1 MQVIIMFSLIS
12 PVIILSF
19 DFATRALC
27 SQRSFLSMRV
37 IAWSCPLNRS
47 GGSKPKLALLE
58 YQAPKWPHCMLL
70 RLNANRQSQCRVC
83 VCKCAHCRVC
93 MKDTETSVR
102 GGQLV
107 PGQCRLFSCSWTASD
122 SKKVLT
128 QKTCSF

>member
-37 IAWSCPLNRS
+37 IAWICPLNRS

-70 RLNANRQSQCRVC
+70 RHNANRQSQCRVC
-83 VCKCAHCRVC
+83 VCVN
-93 MKDTETSVR
+93 
-102 GGQLV
+102 V
-107 PGQCRLFSCSWTASD
+107 PIVGC
-122 SKKVLT
+122 V
-128 QKTCSF
+128 